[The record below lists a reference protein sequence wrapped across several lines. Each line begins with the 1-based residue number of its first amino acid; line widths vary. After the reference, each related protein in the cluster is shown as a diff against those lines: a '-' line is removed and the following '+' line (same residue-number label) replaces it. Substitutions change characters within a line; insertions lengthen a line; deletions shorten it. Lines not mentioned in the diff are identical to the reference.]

1 MRLILEIRLE
11 GHIPDK
17 KEVLL
22 GIGEEEKEGALS
34 RHSEKLAIALALIS
48 VSDNMP
54 IRYIQEP
61 KSFAMR
67 SCN

>member
-1 MRLILEIRLE
+1 M
-11 GHIPDK
+11 
-17 KEVLL
+17 L

-34 RHSEKLAIALALIS
+34 RHSEKLAIAFALIS
-48 VSDNMP
+48 MSDNMP